1 MPWKRYIRTM
11 ATDRYFCQQRI
22 GIVQFGETHDSIVDD
37 DNFVRE
43 SLRDL
48 IESLGYEVATFE
60 SAERFLESGRLAQ
73 TSCLITDLQ
82 MPGLSGLDLQSRII
96 AEGQRIPVIFIT
108 AFPEER
114 FRRRAMNAGAVG
126 FLSKPF
132 DEESLIRY
140 LETALRAQ

>member
-1 MPWKRYIRTM
+1 MI
-11 ATDRYFCQQRI
+11 
-22 GIVQFGETHDSIVDD
+22 SIVDD
-37 DNFVRE
+37 DNLVRE

-48 IESLGYEVATFE
+48 IDSFGYEVVTFE
-60 SAERFLESGRLAQ
+60 SAERFLESGRLGE

-82 MPGLSGLDLQSRII
+82 MPGLSGLDLQSRLL
-96 AEGQRIPVIFIT
+96 AEGQRIPVIFLT

-132 DEESLIRY
+132 DEGSLIDC
-140 LETALRAQ
+140 LHTALNHRGNAPQ

>member
-1 MPWKRYIRTM
+1 MIT
-11 ATDRYFCQQRI
+11 
-22 GIVQFGETHDSIVDD
+22 IVDD
-37 DNFVRE
+37 DDFVRE

-48 IESLGYEVATFE
+48 VESLGYAVSTFE
-60 SAERFLESGRLAQ
+60 SAERFLESGRLAE

-82 MPGLSGLDLQSRII
+82 MPGLSGLDLQGRLI